1 MKKKSSKN
9 NIEIVENVK
18 NKKYKDTDEIKR
30 KSKKKID
37 IDRIINR

>member
-9 NIEIVENVK
+9 NIEIVENFK
-18 NKKYKDTDEIKR
+18 NKKNKDIDEIKR